1 MMILIAIIF
10 PGLSF
15 LLRAKI
21 VSGIIATILQ
31 VIAVFTFLIFGI
43 GAILWVIL
51 VVWAIVSYNN
61 AKNEKRHKEIL
72 KAMKR
77 KSDGI

>member
-1 MMILIAIIF
+1 MILIAIIF

-15 LLRAKI
+15 LLRRKI
-21 VSGIIATILQ
+21 ISGIIAIILQ

-43 GAILWVIL
+43 GAILWIIL

-61 AKNEKRHKEIL
+61 AKNEKRHKEML
-72 KAMKR
+72 KAMR
-77 KSDGI
+77 ER